1 MSLYTPEGRNGV
13 KVMNI
18 SKSEHMVAE
27 LIDYSFKM
35 CGCKEEELGKAV
47 IWSGGVTC
55 SEPLLLQFECT
66 YSLDLLLTKIF
77 ISCFPIAH
85 LSKSVGS
92 EFKWTEPSWLLRVTY
107 QYLRNLM
114 DI

>member
-47 IWSGGVTC
+47 I
-55 SEPLLLQFECT
+55 
-66 YSLDLLLTKIF
+66 
-77 ISCFPIAH
+77 
-85 LSKSVGS
+85 
-92 EFKWTEPSWLLRVTY
+92 
-107 QYLRNLM
+107 
-114 DI
+114 